1 MPLPTF
7 GGLPDSRRGERP
19 GHGPAATE
27 NSISLFLGDTGDLRG
42 GWRDRVVSSPLRRL
56 LVSTEG

>member
-7 GGLPDSRRGERP
+7 GRPPDSRRGERP

-27 NSISLFLGDTGDLRG
+27 NSISLFPGDTGDLW
-42 GWRDRVVSSPLRRL
+42 GWVERQGCVVSSAEA
-56 LVSTEG
+56 TGKH